1 MRLIILSGWFMAGVL
16 AWAGPGQGDEPSG
29 GGDGHG
35 DSGGLDFALKPKG
48 LGQAGKFQFSID
60 GPAVEY
66 FSQFLGDGFHV
77 ESSTDLKHWTEVELL
92 KATKDETVFQDEGD
106 SGSSR
111 FYRVRYA
118 GEPSTWG
125 IIRDRILGPNCA
137 GCHSEGTSFAKQS
150 KLVLTPDVAYE
161 QLVNRKPANT
171 YALEDG
177 LELVGTKGLAS
188 VGKSFLW
195 EKINASEQQ
204 HFYDDHPG
212 YGSIMP
218 LGTDPLTDGELKFI
232 LHWILE
238 GAPEHGTVARV
249 SDLADTQRYSP
260 PPFKA
265 LDKPKNG
272 IQLHV
277 EPFDVPPNF
286 EREFFMYKN
295 LNNRSPI
302 YVNRV
307 QIEMRPG
314 SHHFIGYLLDSSRPL
329 FSLAKRLFVP
339 NRIRDLHLPNGDDDP
354 LVLASMNYHNFFAG
368 TQTPRFDYEFPKGVA
383 LRLPANTGLDL
394 NTHYVNRGEEAFEG
408 EVYMNLHTIEKAD
421 VEHEAKIINF
431 NSTDIELPP
440 NKITTLTR
448 DFRATEKMNIFQ
460 LFSHSHE
467 KTVEFRVEIA
477 GGNRDGELLYI
488 SYDWEHPPVMKF
500 DPPLVVKRGE
510 TIRLKATYDNWT
522 DETVTFGLRSTDEMM
537 ILFGAYYAD

>member
-1 MRLIILSGWFMAGVL
+1 M
-16 AWAGPGQGDEPSG
+16 
-29 GGDGHG
+29 
-35 DSGGLDFALKPKG
+35 
-48 LGQAGKFQFSID
+48 
-60 GPAVEY
+60 
-66 FSQFLGDGFHV
+66 
-77 ESSTDLKHWTEVELL
+77 
-92 KATKDETVFQDEGD
+92 
-106 SGSSR
+106 
-111 FYRVRYA
+111 RYA

-137 GCHSEGTSFAKQS
+137 GCHSEGASFAKQS

-161 QLVNRKPANT
+161 QLVNRRPANT

-238 GAPEHGTVARV
+238 GAPEHGTVARM

-265 LDKPKNG
+265 LDKPQNG

-302 YVNRV
+302 
-307 QIEMRPG
+307 
-314 SHHFIGYLLDSSRPL
+314 
-329 FSLAKRLFVP
+329 
-339 NRIRDLHLPNGDDDP
+339 
-354 LVLASMNYHNFFAG
+354 
-368 TQTPRFDYEFPKGVA
+368 
-383 LRLPANTGLDL
+383 
-394 NTHYVNRGEEAFEG
+394 
-408 EVYMNLHTIEKAD
+408 
-421 VEHEAKIINF
+421 
-431 NSTDIELPP
+431 
-440 NKITTLTR
+440 
-448 DFRATEKMNIFQ
+448 
-460 LFSHSHE
+460 
-467 KTVEFRVEIA
+467 
-477 GGNRDGELLYI
+477 
-488 SYDWEHPPVMKF
+488 
-500 DPPLVVKRGE
+500 
-510 TIRLKATYDNWT
+510 
-522 DETVTFGLRSTDEMM
+522 
-537 ILFGAYYAD
+537 

>member
-1 MRLIILSGWFMAGVL
+1 MIVRAIIFSGWLLAAGL
-16 AWAGPGQGDEPSG
+16 AWAGPGHGGEPSDG
-29 GGDGHG
+29 GYDT
-35 DSGGLDFALKPKG
+35 GGLDFSLKPKG
-48 LGQAGKFQFSID
+48 LGQGGKFQFSID
-60 GPAVEY
+60 GPAVNY
-66 FSQFLGDGFHV
+66 FTQFLGDGFHV
-77 ESSTDLKHWTEVELL
+77 ESSTDLRHWDEVEML
-92 KATKDETVFQDEGD
+92 KVTEGETVFQDEGD

-118 GEPSTWG
+118 GEASTWG

-137 GCHSEGTSFAKQS
+137 GCHSEGTTFAKQS

-195 EKINASEQQ
+195 EKINAAERQ

-218 LGTDPLTDGELKFI
+218 LGMDPLTDGELKFI

-249 SDLADTQRYSP
+249 ADFADMKRYSP
-260 PPFKA
+260 PPFKPLA
-265 LDKPKNG
+265 KPKSG
-272 IQLHV
+272 IQIHV
-277 EPFDVPPNF
+277 EPFDVPSNF
-286 EREFFMYKN
+286 EREFFMYKK
-295 LNNRSPI
+295 LNNRTPV

-354 LVLASMNYHNFFAG
+354 LVLASMTYHDFFAG

-394 NTHYVNRGEEAFEG
+394 NTHYVNRSEEAFEG

-421 VEHEAKIINF
+421 VVHEAKIINL
-431 NSTDIELPP
+431 NNTDIELPP
-440 NKITTLTR
+440 GKITTVTS
-448 DFRATEKMNIFQ
+448 DFRASEKMNIFQ

-467 KTVEFRVEIA
+467 KTVEFRAEIVEA
-477 GGNRDGELLYI
+477 KRDGELLYI

-510 TIRLKATYDNWT
+510 TIRLKTTYDNWT

-537 ILFGAYYAD
+537 ILFGAYYTD